1 MTGRVNLIRFEAVQR
16 NRSVDMMQLDL
27 PLHSPP
33 SPQR

>member
-1 MTGRVNLIRFEAVQR
+1 MKGRVNLIRFEAVQR

-27 PLHSPP
+27 PLPPP